1 MAEYDFLPSAFLF
14 ITWAIQSNSPAP
26 TIAYTPKQEKTQN
39 KTKQN
44 QSQIIA
50 APQSRRKAK
59 QQRKQNKWIFG
70 LVYNIIIIKSKIFF
84 FLPSRWLGLSLP
96 SSLPFF

>member
-84 FLPSRWLGLSLP
+84 F
-96 SSLPFF
+96 FFCQVVDSD